1 MARTA
6 EQVEGRKRKP
16 EIKYFFTGPT
26 QLSDFGIEIGVDKLN
41 LANDMVTAF
50 RSEDPASGSQQ
61 FFVVLH
67 RPLAGEP
74 LSQFLRSIAP
84 YGEGNKSGIQADLRM
99 PISAARKISQGQKID
114 KDEREFDDIFLH
126 RGHKR
131 DPEITKEYLKLLKT
145 GEYSRILRALY
156 HSSADSVFDGLSHLV
171 FTRSKEDYVQR
182 FLAECEDALEQEDED
197 REAHVSA
204 VVWSYNGLHNDAY
217 KPPFRQFLLRH
228 SEFQDERGEYG
239 ARDKFRDLSIK
250 RRCELI
256 KQFISTLTDEHKRKL
271 TQEKISYTEYSFK
284 IRADLETKEFSTQG
298 HMEWGL
304 PNLRFIDDQSV
315 EITNRSGASAV
326 VKPSVDKHFGQVDW
340 QIISYQYPPDY
351 HTGALYPVL
360 AWGKNSSGKRR
371 FLEQTECDPTIRTHF
386 GYVKWADVKLGE
398 ILAAYLS
405 PRIIEGW
412 PRRMGLKNGKKLQR
426 MMGAQMLVW
435 PKIDS
440 KEHPHVTQLLN
451 DKRAV
456 IPRLEAILETKAA

>member
-1 MARTA
+1 MSGRA
-6 EQVEGRKRKP
+6 EQVERQKRKP
-16 EIKYFFTGPT
+16 EIKYFFTEPT
-26 QLSDFGIEIGVDKLN
+26 QLSNLGIEIGIDKLN
-41 LANDMVTAF
+41 LTSDTVAAL
-50 RSEDPASGSQQ
+50 RSEDPADSSQR
-61 FFVVLH
+61 FYVFLH

-84 YGEGNKSGIQADLRM
+84 YSEGNKSGIQADLRM
-99 PISAARKISQGQKID
+99 PIRAARKISQGQRID
-114 KDEREFDDIFLH
+114 KDDREYGDIPLH
-126 RGHKR
+126 RDHKR

-171 FTRSKEDYVQR
+171 FTRSKKDYVSR

-204 VVWSYNGLHNDAY
+204 VVWNYNELHNDTY
-217 KPPFRQFLLRH
+217 ILPFRQFLLRQ
-228 SEFQDERGEYG
+228 SEFQSEFQARG
-239 ARDKFRDLSIK
+239 KFRDLSIK

-256 KQFISTLTDEHKRKL
+256 KQFINTLTDKQKRKL
-271 TQEKISYTEYSFK
+271 TQENISYTEYSFK
-284 IRADLETKEFSTQG
+284 IRADLETKEFSTHG
-298 HMEWGL
+298 DMEWGL
-304 PNLRFIDDQSV
+304 PDLRFIDDQSV
-315 EITNRSGASAV
+315 KVTNWNGASAV

-340 QIISYQYPPDY
+340 QIVNYQYPPDY

-371 FLEQTECDPTIRTHF
+371 FLEQADCDPVIRTHF
-386 GYVKWADVKLGE
+386 GYAKWADVKLGE

-405 PRIIEGW
+405 PRVLEGW
-412 PRRMGLKNGKKLQR
+412 SRRMELKNRKHLQH

-440 KEHPHVTQLLN
+440 KEHPHATQLLN
-451 DKRAV
+451 DERAV
-456 IPRLEAILETKAA
+456 IPKIEAILETKAA